1 MLANPVAFKIGSV
14 AIYWYGII
22 ITGAILCATVFAIL
36 ELKRRKQNMDDILT
50 LFLWIVPFGI
60 IFARIAYVLFHASD
74 FFPWHAW
81 ADVWR
86 CINIRE
92 GGISILGAIPGGAL
106 GAFCCYRTSKSCR
119 RTPIGDTLDVVASAV
134 LLGQGLGRWGNF
146 VNQELYGELIT
157 DPKQQWFP
165 WAVQIEAEGN
175 QWFQATFFYEM
186 VLNLIGFAFM
196 AVLVRKSKRRWLC
209 VFCYIAWYTA
219 CRAVMESLRVDAV
232 SVGSVKIGVL
242 GCALISVISAII
254 AFLIWRGFIPT
265 GTPKYLAP
273 DPIEPDDLPQEPQ
286 VA

>member
-22 ITGAILCATVFAIL
+22 ITLAILAATAFAVL

-60 IFARIAYVLFHASD
+60 IFARIAYVLFHPSD
-74 FFPWHAW
+74 FFPWDSWSA
-81 ADVWR
+81 VWNT
-86 CINIRE
+86 INLRD

-119 RTPIGDTLDVVASAV
+119 KTPIGDTLDVVASAV
-134 LLGQGLGRWGNF
+134 LLGQGLGRWGNY

-165 WAVQIEAEGN
+165 WAVQIDAEGG

-219 CRAVMESLRVDAV
+219 CRAVMESIRVDAV

-242 GCALISVISAII
+242 GCALASVVSAIV

-265 GTPKYLAP
+265 GTPKYLSP
-273 DPIEPDDLPQEPQ
+273 DPIEPDDLPQE
-286 VA
+286 AH